1 MDMKEAIQELGNV
14 VNACSYLMP
23 KVWQDAHMEDA
34 KEALETMRD
43 IQREDE
49 VNKAKRWFVDEI
61 RSCQMGI
68 SGGYVD
74 PALMEEQIKIYT
86 VALEGLGKL

>member
-34 KEALETMRD
+34 KEAIRVLSAYED
-43 IQREDE
+43 VEWAREYLTGE
-49 VNKAKRWFVDEI
+49 KAYWE
-61 RSCQMGI
+61 GI
-68 SGGYVD
+68 DDVCARRRVAAYKL
-74 PALMEEQIKIYT
+74 ALD
-86 VALEGLGKL
+86 ALG

>member
-1 MDMKEAIQELGNV
+1 MNKPEALKELEAVLQSCAL
-14 VNACSYLMP
+14 LMP
-23 KVWQDAHMEDA
+23 REWRERHLADA

-49 VNKAKRWFVDEI
+49 VNKVKRWFVDEI